1 MYHQWPSTSINKWP
15 PGKRND
21 WNALQDLR
29 SLQTSTNIIRHHKG
43 VTRVSPEKQN
53 LCLDPL
59 GSTSV
64 FVCVRVFDGFG
75 WIWMDLDGF
84 GWIWMDL
91 DGYGW
96 IWMDLGYSRPI
107 APSYPR
113 IMNPFQKCEASP
125 THPLTSTY
133 LNLACV
139 FPKPGGVRKRTRPGG
154 MSGQRH
160 RSMSPVFSGSL
171 AFSSVAQL
179 DLFRWSTITGTVGCP
194 KAAASGQMSTISSIV
209 WGPKTSFS
217 SSTWAV
223 RIWSWIIM
231 VFKKDFWSFRQI

>member
-15 PGKRND
+15 PGKRKWLECSSGLEKSSD
-21 WNALQDLR
+21 FHKHH
-29 SLQTSTNIIRHHKG
+29 QTSQGCHKG
-43 VTRVSPEKQN
+43 VTREAESLSRPFGF
-53 LCLDPL
+53 DF
-59 GSTSV
+59 G
-64 FVCVRVFDGFG
+64 VRVCSCVW

-84 GWIWMDL
+84 GVL
-91 DGYGW
+91 QA
-96 IWMDLGYSRPI
+96 

-113 IMNPFQKCEASP
+113 IINPFQKCEASP

-133 LNLACV
+133 RNLACV

-179 DLFRWSTITGTVGCP
+179 FRWSHLAQQDSTRLSIQ
-194 KAAASGQMSTISSIV
+194 AAASGQMSTISSIV

-223 RIWSWIIM
+223 CIWSWIIM